1 MKTLLLVD
9 GSSYLYRAFHA
20 MPDLRSPQAVNGYN
34 LKTSD
39 GIIVGHVCDFMMDDK
54 SWAIQQLV
62 IKVGHRFT
70 GKEVQIPMSQ
80 IDRISYEDSTVFV
93 KLTKDAIEKSP
104 EQHLSPNGTLVP
116 AEPILA
122 L

>member
-1 MKTLLLVD
+1 
-9 GSSYLYRAFHA
+9 
-20 MPDLRSPQAVNGYN
+20 
-34 LKTSD
+34 
-39 GIIVGHVCDFMMDDK
+39 MMDDK

-70 GKEVQIPMSQ
+70 GKDVQIPMSQ

-93 KLTKDAIEKSP
+93 KLTKDAVERSP
-104 EQHLSPNGTLVP
+104 EQHLAPNGTTVSTKP
-116 AEPILA
+116 VLA